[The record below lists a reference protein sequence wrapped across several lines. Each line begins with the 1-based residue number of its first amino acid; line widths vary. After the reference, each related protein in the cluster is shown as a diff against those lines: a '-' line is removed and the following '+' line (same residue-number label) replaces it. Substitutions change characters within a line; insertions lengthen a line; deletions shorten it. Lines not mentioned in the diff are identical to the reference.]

1 LITHEK
7 LQKEFPKITII
18 TPSYN
23 QGSFIEETILSVI
36 NQGYPN
42 LEYIIID
49 GGSTDNTV
57 EIIQQYQPYLS
68 YWISEKDGGQ
78 SDAINK
84 GLKIATGSIINWLNS
99 DDIMTPGCLY
109 SIAGYFNENVD
120 ADIVYG
126 NILFFNMD
134 KEIIHASPK
143 TEPLHYYAHICM
155 PQPATFFSRKII
167 NTVGLIDEH
176 IHFSMDWDLY
186 VRASLAGFKF
196 LHVPELFAR
205 FRIHGNSKSGSPFS
219 EQFLINN
226 AFIFYSVIKSIDP
239 GFAFIDK
246 LYNELGIDIPASPK
260 TYKVAVVL
268 SAEEVHLIIF
278 YFLEHRCK
286 TLFFAKDYKGLQHLV
301 NTAKKYF
308 GQQVQASKAMR
319 SRYFISKLP
328 PFVIRLLLKLRTRVE
343 DLL

>member
-1 LITHEK
+1 

-57 EIIQQYQPYLS
+57 EIIQQYQQYLS

-84 GLKIATGSIINWLNS
+84 GLNIATGSIINWLNS
-99 DDIMTPGCLY
+99 DDIMMPGCLY
-109 SIAGYFNENVD
+109 SIAGYFNENADV
-120 ADIVYG
+120 DIVYG
-126 NILFFNMD
+126 NILFFNKD
-134 KEIIHASPK
+134 KEIIYTPFKA
-143 TEPLHYYAHICM
+143 EQLHYYAHICM
-155 PQPATFFSRKII
+155 PQPAAFFSRKII
-167 NTVGLIDEH
+167 DTVGLIDQH

-205 FRIHGNSKSGSPFS
+205 FRIHSNSKSGSAFS
-219 EQFLINN
+219 EQFLVDN
-226 AFIFYSVIKSIDP
+226 AFVFYSVIKSIDP

-246 LYNELGIDIPASPK
+246 LYNELGIDVPASPK
-260 TYKVAVVL
+260 RYKVSVAL
-268 SAEEVHLIIF
+268 SAEEVHSIIF

-286 TLFFAKDYKGLQHLV
+286 TLFFSKDYKGLQHLV
-301 NTAKKYF
+301 DTAKKYF
-308 GQQVQASKAMR
+308 RQQVEASKAMR

-328 PFVIRLLLKLRTRVE
+328 VFVITLLLKLRTRVD
-343 DLL
+343 DLV